1 MLTSRNNYNGN
12 NDSDNDNDDSDP
24 WSVVAEYLRSTP
36 ASSRPLDL
44 PYTLDSQLVGQKE
57 LHILLPLAAGETT
70 LGRIRREKWQ
80 NSNTA
85 STADRALLPAS
96 EPAAGISD
104 SIGDFE
110 WAAKQLRALSDLD
123 SPDFA
128 SASQIWQLP
137 SAELSALCQ
146 AHLSL
151 NNCNGAALAGFIS
164 ATVSNPE
171 VSLENQHLLLRC
183 AASSTWFT
191 SEDAI
196 PAIVQSQILAL
207 LQAHAQTIA
216 TGLLLS
222 LLEHSQRL
230 SPSAMAM
237 VVKTIKAD
245 SMPAAALEAV
255 CAGLATLATKTPSVV
270 GGPLFQAMEALVS
283 AVPVDRPSTDYWVKD
298 WVGVLEIAAQ
308 TNGDSKKLGALML
321 HLLNKFGGKLDGANL
336 ERIATAASVLSTPL
350 NKAVVAAAARRRK
363 ERPAR

>member
-12 NDSDNDNDDSDP
+12 NDSDTDTDDSNP

-57 LHILLPLAAGETT
+57 LHILLPLTAGETT

-80 NSNTA
+80 RSNTA

-104 SIGDFE
+104 SKGDFE
-110 WAAKQLRALSDLD
+110 WAVKQLRALSDLD

-128 SASQIWQLP
+128 K
-137 SAELSALCQ
+137 LSALCQ

-196 PAIVQSQILAL
+196 PAVVQSQILAL
-207 LQAHAQTIA
+207 LQAHSQTIA

-255 CAGLATLATKTPSVV
+255 CAGLATLAIKTPSVV
-270 GGPLFQAMEALVS
+270 DGPLFQAMEALVS
-283 AVPVDRPSTDYWVKD
+283 AVPADRPSADYWVKD
-298 WVGVLEIAAQ
+298 WVEVLEIAAQ